1 MEESARIFALIR
13 RDIDAALG
21 ITLPGGLTV
30 ESETT
35 AFSASTDYN
44 NVLRYRGAAV
54 MEMLDEAMDGDF
66 MDALTAY
73 VRASAF
79 EIANRSD
86 FINALNSTDGS
97 DWSAWLSETL
107 QGIGKLG

>member
-1 MEESARIFALIR
+1 
-13 RDIDAALG
+13 
-21 ITLPGGLTV
+21 
-30 ESETT
+30 
-35 AFSASTDYN
+35 
-44 NVLRYRGAAV
+44 

-86 FINALNSTDGS
+86 FIDALNSTDGS